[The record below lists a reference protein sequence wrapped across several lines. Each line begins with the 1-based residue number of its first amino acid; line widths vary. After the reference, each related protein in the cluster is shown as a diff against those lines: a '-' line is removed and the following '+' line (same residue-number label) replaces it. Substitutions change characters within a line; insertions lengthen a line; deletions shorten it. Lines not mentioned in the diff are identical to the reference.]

1 MMTIQEQKEQRAEWI
16 KTIKPGD
23 EVCVTNIF
31 KPLLS
36 FDPDSQICEFD
47 KVRGILE
54 DGTIIVGNIVYKA
67 DGTPEDDDVDVELF
81 QVTEEVLEARWRLRF
96 YSDVKA
102 IDWSRLTSEGIGKVI
117 DVINEEIK
125 KIEEEEKRKKAEEDA
140 QKAKVESE
148 VIVTDST
155 KSHVHDMVS
164 SVRNVDIDS
173 LTTAVAERLKNTQN
187 DGGERDDGVE
197 S

>member
-67 DGTPEDDDVDVELF
+67 DGTPEDDDVDTELF

-96 YSDVKA
+96 YNDVKA
-102 IDWSRLTSEGIGKVI
+102 IDWSRLSTDGIGKII

-125 KIEEEEKRKKAEEDA
+125 KIEEEEKRKKAEEAA

-148 VIVTDST
+148 AVVIDSA
-155 KSHVHDMVS
+155 KSHEPLIS
-164 SVRNVDIDS
+164 SYVQPTDIDS
-173 LTTAVAERLKNTQN
+173 LAAAVAEKLKDTQN
-187 DGGERDDGVE
+187 DEGGNDDGAE

>member
-1 MMTIQEQKEQRAEWI
+1 MMTIQERKEQRAEWI
-16 KTIKPGD
+16 KTIKPGYQ
-23 EVCVTNIF
+23 VCVTNIF
-31 KPLLS
+31 KPSLS
-36 FDPDSQICEFD
+36 FDTDSQICEFD
-47 KVRGILE
+47 RVRGILE
-54 DGTIIVGNIVYKA
+54 DGTIIVGSVVYKA
-67 DGTPEDDDVDVELF
+67 DGTPEDDDVDTELF

-96 YSDVKA
+96 YNDVKA
-102 IDWSRLTSEGIGKVI
+102 IDWSRLSTDGIGKII

-125 KIEEEEKRKKAEEDA
+125 KIEEDA

-148 VIVTDST
+148 VVVTDST

-173 LTTAVAERLKNTQN
+173 LAAAVAEKLKDTQN
-187 DGGERDDGVE
+187 DEGGNDNGAE